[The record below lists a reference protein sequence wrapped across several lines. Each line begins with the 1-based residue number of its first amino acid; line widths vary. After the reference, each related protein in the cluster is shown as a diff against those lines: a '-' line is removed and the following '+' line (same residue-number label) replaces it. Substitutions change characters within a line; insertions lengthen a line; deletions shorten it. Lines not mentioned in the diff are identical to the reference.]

1 MKQTT
6 EPGGQAA
13 GRLQRWSIYY
23 SDGEFARLLG
33 DPLLGIVEA
42 ETIDDAERLGRAL
55 PTYTNTTAGVWAVP
69 AK

>member
-1 MKQTT
+1 MNTPA
-6 EPGGQAA
+6 EPSGQAER
-13 GRLQRWSIYY
+13 RLPRWHIYY

-33 DPLLGIVEA
+33 DPLLGTVEA

-55 PTYTNTTAGVWAVP
+55 PTFTNCTAGVWAIP